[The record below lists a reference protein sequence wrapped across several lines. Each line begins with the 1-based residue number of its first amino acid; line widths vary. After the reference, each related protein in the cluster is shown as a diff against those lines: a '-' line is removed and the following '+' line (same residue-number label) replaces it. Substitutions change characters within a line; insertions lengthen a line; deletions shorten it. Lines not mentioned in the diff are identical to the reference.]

1 MSDVTTDSRPTRSGA
16 SVPRWPLSFRS
27 TTGDNAGRQQ
37 QNGAPPARLWSYD
50 RYRGPQGQPPQV
62 LYSRDKARSEDVAQE
77 FLGEAVVGFDMEWPY
92 PETTNRM
99 KDKAALIQVASES
112 KIGLFHIALHSGDT
126 AQDLIAP
133 SLRKIIESPDIIKV
147 GVRVWDLDLA
157 RLRKY
162 FGLQPRGALELSHL
176 HKLVRFGAHQPEQLK
191 TGLVSL
197 ADQTKE
203 HLGLP
208 LPKGAVRQS
217 RWDQPLTPEQIKYA
231 ANDAYAGFMLYH
243 CMNAKRARMQP
254 LLPLPVLADHYAHN
268 DCDDQRLP
276 TRSAL
281 CLQAPVTAL
290 EYCAR
295 LKPQSNRA
303 GFRSEAQNGGYNTA
317 RGPGAS
323 HGHNGES
330 AARVLTHE
338 EAAGLQKLLYHKLC
352 ERRQQYATAQ
362 NLRDAYMIAPN
373 STMELMAELRPL
385 DMTSLLKVKG
395 IGQKLADK
403 YGAGWLDIIQN
414 FVDENPTLML
424 PLGGERRG
432 VKRPASF
439 HAPQKREAVPPGGL
453 HTGISFQMD
462 QTGIADEHP
471 SSDDSD
477 TSAFGP
483 TLDTPPRAKRRRS
496 DDDQDINHDVNGNG
510 TETNM
515 RPTVNKPHIV
525 LPGPATPQ
533 VQRPQH
539 AGAPVSGTQ
548 PQKREFRR
556 TQSYDKAPGVQP
568 FQTQETPVSASQ
580 PVGSSLPRSNP
591 QNSAPTP
598 AQTLGEKLR
607 AFSKQIASRNG
618 SNPIWISDATV
629 NWIIAQSPESEK
641 DLLYVPGIRELF
653 DARKKVG
660 VSLSDS
666 INDMLDN

>member
-1 MSDVTTDSRPTRSGA
+1 MSDVTTDSRPTRSDA
-16 SVPRWPLSFRS
+16 SEPRWPLSFRS

-37 QNGAPPARLWSYD
+37 PNGASPARWWSYD
-50 RYRGPQGQPPQV
+50 QYRGPQGQPPQV
-62 LYSRDKARSEDVAQE
+62 LYSRDKARSEEVARE
-77 FLGEAVVGFDMEWPY
+77 FLGETVVGFDMEWPY

-162 FGLQPRGALELSHL
+162 FGLQPRGAFELSHL
-176 HKLVRFGAHQPEQLK
+176 YTLIGFNVCQSGQLK
-191 TGLVSL
+191 TGRVSL
-197 ADQTKE
+197 AAQTQK
-203 HLGLP
+203 HLGLS
-208 LPKGAVRQS
+208 LSKGPVRRSQ
-217 RWDQPLTPEQIKYA
+217 WDQPLSPEQIKYA

-243 CMNAKRARMQP
+243 CMNYKRARMRP
-254 LLPLPVLADHYAHN
+254 LLPLPVLADYYAHN
-268 DCDDQRLP
+268 DCDDQRL
-276 TRSAL
+276 TTLTSIYLR
-281 CLQAPVTAL
+281 APVTAL

-295 LKPQSNRA
+295 LDPQLNRA
-303 GFRSEAQNGGYNTA
+303 GFQSVARNGGHNTA
-317 RGPGAS
+317 RESRVNNDTA
-323 HGHNGES
+323 ES

-338 EAAGLQKLLYHKLC
+338 ESAGLQKLLYNKLC

-362 NLRDAYMIAPN
+362 NFKDAWMIAPN

-385 DMTSLLKVKG
+385 DMQSLLKVKG
-395 IGQKLADK
+395 IGQKLAEK

-439 HAPQKREAVPPGGL
+439 HAPQKREAVPPEGL

-462 QTGIADEHP
+462 QTDIADEHP
-471 SSDDSD
+471 SDDDAD

-496 DDDQDINHDVNGNG
+496 DDDQDMNHDMNGNRA
-510 TETNM
+510 ETNM
-515 RPTVNKPHIV
+515 RLTVSNPPTV
-525 LPGPATPQ
+525 LPGPSTPQ
-533 VQRPQH
+533 VQKPQH
-539 AGAPVSGTQ
+539 TGAPVSGTQ

-556 TQSYDKAPGVQP
+556 TQSYEKAPGVQP

-598 AQTLGEKLR
+598 VQTFGERLR
-607 AFSKQIASRNG
+607 AFSKQIAARNG
-618 SNPIWISDATV
+618 SNPIWISDATI
-629 NWIIAQSPESEK
+629 NWMIAMPPESE
-641 DLLYVPGIRELF
+641 DQLLYVPGTKEIFDACEKAGVKLF
-653 DARKKVG
+653 DI
-660 VSLSDS
+660 
-666 INDMLDN
+666 INDMLRN